1 MTEDPQSIKFKV
13 IKVQQPIGVF
23 FIAALSYKILC
34 DITHF
39 DIRRIR
45 HERDV
50 ETYLGIQRPLSPD
63 RVDELH
69 GYVNT
74 NDACFPSG
82 VILSVPGV
90 CAELNA
96 AGTEMTLRNYLTPP
110 DEEAPIFYREI
121 AKVLDGQHRIEG
133 LKKYGGSD
141 EFEVNVVIFVDIDLP
156 QQAQIF
162 STVNLAQTKVNR
174 SLVYDLLELSKSR
187 SPQKTCHNIAVAL
200 DKSEGSPF
208 YKKIKRLG
216 VATAGRFDETI
227 TQATF
232 VQGLLKYIS
241 LEPMKDRDMYLK
253 GKLPLKSSEEESY
266 KLIFRNMFI
275 DQKDTDIAN
284 TVWNYFEAVQDR
296 WPDAWKSN
304 ERGMMLNKTNG
315 FNGLIRFLRNAYL
328 KITNLGSV
336 ATKDQFSALF
346 NNISCDSGYFNT
358 TNFLPGSTGESEL
371 YKYLLRES
379 GIRK

>member
-1 MTEDPQSIKFKV
+1 MIEDPQSISFAV
-13 IKVQQPIGVF
+13 IKVQQPIGTF
-23 FIAALSYKILC
+23 FIASLSYRVLC

-45 HERDV
+45 RERDV
-50 ETYLGIQRPLSPD
+50 ETYLGIQRPLTPE
-63 RVDELH
+63 RVVELN

-74 NDACFPSG
+74 ADACFPSG

-90 CAELNA
+90 CAELNLNES
-96 AGTEMTLRNYLTPP
+96 EMTLKNYLEPN
-110 DEEAPIFYREI
+110 EEEDPIFFKEI

-133 LKKYGGSD
+133 LKKYIGSD
-141 EFEVNVVIFVDIDLP
+141 EFQVNVVIFVDIDLP

-187 SPQKTCHNIAVAL
+187 SPQKVCHNIAVGL
-200 DKSEGSPF
+200 DKTEGSPF

-216 VATAGRFDETI
+216 VATTGRFDETI

-241 LEPMKDRDMYLK
+241 RDPMADRDLYLK
-253 GKLPLKSSEEESY
+253 GITPHKSDKEESY

-284 TVWNYFEAVQDR
+284 TIWNYFEAVQDR
-296 WPDAWKSN
+296 WPEAWNSS

-315 FNGLIRFLRNAYL
+315 FNGLVRFLRNAYL
-328 KITNLGSV
+328 KVTSPGNV
-336 ATKDQFSALF
+336 ATKDQFKRLLD
-346 NNISCDSGYFNT
+346 NVSCDSTHFNT
-358 TNFLPGSTGESEL
+358 GNFVPGSTGASNL
-371 YKYLLRES
+371 YKFLMKES
-379 GIRK
+379 GMR